1 MIPSIN
7 QPVGYFSD
15 PSAAQ
20 PGGTLVQESDE
31 LLSVVD
37 GGFSDVDGDDF
48 SSVWP
53 GFLDSAAGD
62 PEFLFA

>member
-7 QPVGYFSD
+7 QPVGQFSS

-20 PGGTLVQESDE
+20 PGGTLVQESAE

-37 GGFSDVDGDDF
+37 GGFSDVDGDF
-48 SSVWP
+48 SPVLSGV
-53 GFLDSAAGD
+53 LDSAAGD
-62 PEFLFA
+62 PEFRFA